1 MFNFIIEEAY
11 TPAEKPIIIQD
22 KKVGDNKYK
31 LIFKTILQE
40 ADVPNQNKRVYP
52 KSVLEKVVQQLQPK
66 AKNRELLS
74 ELDHPWVNTKDQDI
88 LKRRAAQVRLSEVCC
103 LIRDI
108 QFDGKYV
115 IAECETLTNQKG
127 LDLYGLIKDGVNIG
141 FSLRAFGPV
150 RPGPDGTII
159 VGDDIKAI
167 TYDVVSN
174 PSHSNA
180 RILEFLNEDINLFKL
195 DNNELLIE
203 DTSLDSNN
211 QPQTIYLPIGAIVND
226 LNEDDLSSLQND
238 DNINV
243 QAFSI
248 SIDPDNNQVTI
259 CNNNQCVTKSLD
271 DLVKV
276 IIGRGRYAKLTG
288 DYSDFDNDSDSSTCD
303 FYPLVGF
310 GRAIKLSS
318 LQPSNYTPFLNPIT
332 DPAMLL
338 PDVDDTDIDD
348 TDDIDD
354 IDPII
359 QLNNAI
365 DKSFEN
371 DLDLLEYLLNDENI
385 SEDKI
390 DELFES
396 IYNIAA
402 RKLNESKDILFLEDY
417 FDHENIEENN
427 ILSESTMS
435 STTNI
440 DDYINDEDF
449 EYGTTNIDDLDF
461 QLNYYLNEIDNYL
474 SNINNIVLSNYNKSL
489 EECIQE
495 LNSIPSILEELYL
508 EDQKYNEN
516 SILDENN
523 NISEYELDILL
534 DHLLKE
540 YYKEIKESLNISS
553 DNTLDSIFF
562 EHIFYD
568 FK

>member
-1 MFNFIIEEAY
+1 MLKFIIEEAY
-11 TPAEKPIIIQD
+11 TPAEKPVIIQD

-40 ADVPNQNKRVYP
+40 ADTPNQNKRIYP

-88 LKRRAAQVRLSEVCC
+88 LKRRAAQIRLSEVCC

-150 RPGPDGTII
+150 MPGPDGTVI

-195 DNNELLIE
+195 DSNELLIE
-203 DTSLDSNN
+203 NASVEDNKTK
-211 QPQTIYLPIGAIVND
+211 QTIYLPIGAIIND
-226 LNEDDLSSLQND
+226 LNEDDLSSLQNFD
-238 DNINV
+238 DINI
-243 QAFSI
+243 QAYTI
-248 SIDPDNNQVTI
+248 SIDPENNKVTI

-276 IIGRGRYAKLTG
+276 IIGRNRYAKLT
-288 DYSDFDNDSDSSTCD
+288 NADSNCE

-310 GRAIKLSS
+310 GRAIKLSMQS
-318 LQPSNYTPFLNPIT
+318 TNNYKPFLNPIT
-332 DPAMLL
+332 DPVLL
-338 PDVDDTDIDD
+338 TSKNTNDIINDDNAEYED
-348 TDDIDD
+348 TMD
-354 IDPII
+354 IDPTI

-365 DKSFEN
+365 EKSFEN
-371 DLDLLEYLLNDENI
+371 DLDLLEQILNDDNM
-385 SEDKI
+385 EDKI

-402 RKLNESKDILFLEDY
+402 RKLNESKDILVLEDY
-417 FDHENIEENN
+417 FDLEDLSNNN
-427 ILSESTMS
+427 INNCSLLESNINT
-435 STTNI
+435 TTNI
-440 DDYINDEDF
+440 DDYITDDDF
-449 EYGTTNIDDLDF
+449 EYGTTTIDDLDY
-461 QLNYYLNEIDNYL
+461 QLNYYLNEIESYLTNIDNL
-474 SNINNIVLSNYNKSL
+474 VINNYNKSL

-516 SILDENN
+516 SILSENDI
-523 NISEYELDILL
+523 ISEYELDILL
-534 DHLLKE
+534 NHLLKE
-540 YYKEIKESLNISS
+540 YYNEIKESLNLASNDI
-553 DNTLDSIFF
+553 LDAIFF